1 MNLEKLGKLRKRV
14 EELRK
19 KGGIGYSE
27 LESLAKALGRVPSK
41 RGKHQTWVNQTFD
54 GLRPL
59 SILHHGS
66 KDLNRI
72 TANNIL
78 DQLELDIEKF
88 EEFIEEQ
95 KTRKDISFEEDNE
108 NN

>member
-1 MNLEKLGKLRKRV
+1 MFLHDDIVFDIMNREKLDKLRKRV
-14 EELRK
+14 EELRE

-27 LESLAKALGRVPSK
+27 LESLARSLGRVPSK
-41 RGKHQTWVNQTFD
+41 RGKHQTWVNQIFD

-59 SILHHGS
+59 SIPHHGS

-72 TANNIL
+72 TAKSIL

-88 EEFIEEQ
+88 EELIEE
-95 KTRKDISFEEDNE
+95 
-108 NN
+108 

>member
-1 MNLEKLGKLRKRV
+1 MDREKLDKLRKRV

-27 LESLAKALGRVPSK
+27 LESLARSLGRVPSK
-41 RGKHQTWVNQTFD
+41 RGKHQTWVHEIFD
-54 GLRPL
+54 DLRPL
-59 SILHHGS
+59 SIPRHGS

-78 DQLELDIEKF
+78 DHLELDIDKF
-88 EEFIEEQ
+88 EELIEE
-95 KTRKDISFEEDNE
+95 
-108 NN
+108 

>member
-1 MNLEKLGKLRKRV
+1 LHGDIVFDIMDREKLDKLRKRV

-27 LESLAKALGRVPSK
+27 LESLARALGRVSSK
-41 RGKHQTWVNQTFD
+41 RGKHQTWVNQIYPE
-54 GLRPL
+54 LRPL
-59 SILHHGS
+59 SIPHHGS

-78 DQLELDIEKF
+78 DQLEFDIEKF
-88 EEFIEEQ
+88 EELIQ
-95 KTRKDISFEEDNE
+95 K
-108 NN
+108 